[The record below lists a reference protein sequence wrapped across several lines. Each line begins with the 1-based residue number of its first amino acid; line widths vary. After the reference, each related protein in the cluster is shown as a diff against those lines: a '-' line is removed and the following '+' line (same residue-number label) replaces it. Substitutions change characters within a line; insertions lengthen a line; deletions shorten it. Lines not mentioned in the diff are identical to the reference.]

1 MQNDNNNNNNYYCHE
16 SNDNNN
22 SNKNKGNTELF
33 ETNYCTIIE
42 PETSKRCQPPPRR
55 SVSFHKDKPT
65 FSSTRA
71 TFCLYRQTRVQ
82 MFLPSV
88 GNPRLLVRK
97 RASNKFSTKPPAAA
111 SAMKKKKN
119 TTKRKSTT
127 KKKSK
132 VHSVNALNQLLD
144 LETEH
149 DDGRG
154 LECFTKSGKLRRQMC
169 VKMAKCAVLQYQK
182 KAPTTTT
189 SCVAQAYQ
197 KETKHA
203 RDQALVRGRLYSR
216 KQQHSLLFFEDDDDD
231 DQSVQ
236 SLRSVQSTQSMRS
249 TKSTKSYATSA
260 STLSSSRRQQ
270 QRRRQLLGKKKTRR
284 G

>member
-1 MQNDNNNNNNYYCHE
+1 MKQQE
-16 SNDNNN
+16 RVAIAAAAAAAAATNN
-22 SNKNKGNTELF
+22 SNQPTTTKRSSACRRTPTTTTTTTTTNATKRRSCLRRTELS
-33 ETNYCTIIE
+33 N
-42 PETSKRCQPPPRR
+42 RRQPLPPRR
-55 SVSFHKDKPT
+55 SVSFDEDKPT
-65 FSSTRA
+65 IHPHVQRSAFTEKRLRKCFYQASEIRGFLSETERLAKQILDQA
-71 TFCLYRQTRVQ
+71 TH
-82 MFLPSV
+82 
-88 GNPRLLVRK
+88 
-97 RASNKFSTKPPAAA
+97 AAA
-111 SAMKKKKN
+111 SAMTKKK
-119 TTKRKSTT
+119 TKRKSTT

-216 KQQHSLLFFEDDDDD
+216 K
-231 DQSVQ
+231 
-236 SLRSVQSTQSMRS
+236 T
-249 TKSTKSYATSA
+249 ATA
-260 STLSSSRRQQ
+260 LVAVF
-270 QRRRQLLGKKKTRR
+270 RRR
-284 G
+284 

>member
-1 MQNDNNNNNNYYCHE
+1 MIVRL
-16 SNDNNN
+16 
-22 SNKNKGNTELF
+22 T
-33 ETNYCTIIE
+33 
-42 PETSKRCQPPPRR
+42 
-55 SVSFHKDKPT
+55 
-65 FSSTRA
+65 
-71 TFCLYRQTRVQ
+71 
-82 MFLPSV
+82 MF
-88 GNPRLLVRK
+88 
-97 RASNKFSTKPPAAA
+97 
-111 SAMKKKKN
+111 
-119 TTKRKSTT
+119 TTKRKSTV

-154 LECFTKSGKLRRQMC
+154 LECFTKAGKLRRQMC
-169 VKMAKCAVLQYQK
+169 VKMAKSAVLQSQNK
-182 KAPTTTT
+182 VSTTMT
-189 SCVAQAYQ
+189 CVAKAYE

-203 RDQALVRGRLYSR
+203 RDQALLRGRLYSR
-216 KQQHSLLFFEDDDDD
+216 KQQQQGLFFEDDDDD

-249 TKSTKSYATSA
+249 TKSTKSYTTSA
-260 STLSSSRRQQ
+260 STSSSSSSRRQQ

>member
-127 KKKSK
+127 KKKRK

-149 DDGRG
+149 DDGHG
-154 LECFTKSGKLRRQMC
+154 LECFTKAGKLR
-169 VKMAKCAVLQYQK
+169 
-182 KAPTTTT
+182 
-189 SCVAQAYQ
+189 
-197 KETKHA
+197 
-203 RDQALVRGRLYSR
+203 
-216 KQQHSLLFFEDDDDD
+216 LFFDNDD

-249 TKSTKSYATSA
+249 TQSTKSYATSA
-260 STLSSSRRQQ
+260 SSSSSSSRRQQ
-270 QRRRQLLGKKKTRR
+270 RCWRRQLLGKKKTRR